1 MRSMH
6 CLPDQRVVCAGLL
19 ALACMTGCA
28 GISSSTASTE
38 WDGLARRQ
46 VAGLDEVYVRPN
58 VQFGVYRTVM
68 FDPVQIAFDKNWDPN
83 RSQRDLSLRLS
94 PADIQEIKDDMARN
108 FRDVL
113 VQEFTAGG
121 YQVVEQASAET
132 MRIAPSLADVYI
144 NAPDVLA
151 PGALRAYTLEPGE
164 MTLVLEVRDG
174 PTGQILARVVDEE
187 TGHQNV
193 YLQLTNAVTNTAD
206 FRRAFRAWAKQLR
219 TALDR
224 LNGKAG

>member
-1 MRSMH
+1 MH
-6 CLPDQRVVCAGLL
+6 RAPDQRVVFAGLL
-19 ALACMTGCA
+19 AMAFMTGCA
-28 GISSSTASTE
+28 STSSSTASTG

-46 VAGLDEVYVRPN
+46 VAGLDEVYVRPD
-58 VQFGVYRTVM
+58 VKFDVYRTVM
-68 FDPVQIAFDKNWDPN
+68 IDPVQIAFDKNWDPN

-94 PADIQEIKDDMARN
+94 AADIQEIKDDMARN
-108 FRDVL
+108 FREVL
-113 VQEFTAGG
+113 VEELTAGG
-121 YQVVEQASAET
+121 YQVVEQASADT

-187 TGHQNV
+187 TGHQET
-193 YLQLTNAVTNTAD
+193 YLQVTNAVTNTAD
-206 FRRAFRAWAKQLR
+206 FRRAFRAWARQLR
-219 TALDR
+219 AGLDR
-224 LNGKAG
+224 LSGKSG